1 MQVQTAVR
9 ETVVAVTTLDLLI
22 LRLETLDLLWRGV
35 TLATAFGFVGAL
47 ACEKEDAHT
56 VTLLAVFATIVIVAI
71 DASRTIASCAVFAH
85 FHTALSAFSTLKM
98 EALAVVQVVL
108 SSRHGE
114 DIGWSICVVWV
125 SSSKLLLNSR
135 VVSARLVVGNRRKAK
150 KRS

>member
-9 ETVVAVTTLDLLI
+9 ETLVAMTTLDLLI
-22 LRLETLDLLWRGV
+22 LRLETLDLLGRRV

-56 VTLLAVFATIVIVAI
+56 VALLAVFSTIVIVAI

-85 FHTALSAFSTLKM
+85 FHTALSAFSSLKV

-114 DIGWSICVVWV
+114 DIGWSICFVWCQAA
-125 SSSKLLLNSR
+125 SYC
-135 VVSARLVVGNRRKAK
+135 
-150 KRS
+150 